1 MGDLTILPEIKYVI
15 TLDTDTQ
22 LPRESA
28 RQLIGTMAHPLN
40 RPQFD
45 PARGIVTEG
54 YSLLQP
60 RVDVSLPTA
69 DRSRFVRLH
78 AGEVGIDPYTRT
90 VSDVYQDLF
99 GEGSFIGKGIYDV
112 DAFQRALAGRFPE
125 NRILSH
131 DLLESV
137 YARCGLVSDVTLY
150 EEYPSRYEIDAVRRH
165 RWIRGDWQILPWL
178 LPRVPDAEGRGIR
191 NPISALSWWKIFDNL
206 RRSLVPI
213 ALVLFFF
220 ASWLLVPRLGLLATC
235 MLLAIIALPGLL
247 SLVVE
252 LLRKPE
258 QLPWRMHLRGML
270 ASSKRTLGQIGL
282 TFAFLPNDAFLS
294 LTAIGRTLW
303 RVFITR
309 RHLLEWVTSGEV
321 ARSART
327 DLAGSYGAMWFA
339 PAIALGGAISLGLDA
354 TGALDGCPAIL
365 RPLAGGALDRMVD
378 QPAHRAAGP
387 GTQPRTTDLAP
398 PHRAQDLAF
407 FRDLCHRGGELAAA
421 R

>member
-1 MGDLTILPEIKYVI
+1 MQFNAFLRGRCADCFAAVVGDLTILPEIKYVI

-99 GEGSFIGKGIYDV
+99 GEGSFIGKGVYDV

-220 ASWLLVPRLGLLATC
+220 AQLA
-235 MLLAIIALPGLL
+235 
-247 SLVVE
+247 
-252 LLRKPE
+252 
-258 QLPWRMHLRGML
+258 
-270 ASSKRTLGQIGL
+270 
-282 TFAFLPNDAFLS
+282 
-294 LTAIGRTLW
+294 
-303 RVFITR
+303 
-309 RHLLEWVTSGEV
+309 
-321 ARSART
+321 ARSAAR
-327 DLAGSYGAMWFA
+327 LVGNVHA
-339 PAIALGGAISLGLDA
+339 P
-354 TGALDGCPAIL
+354 
-365 RPLAGGALDRMVD
+365 RH
-378 QPAHRAAGP
+378 HRAARFAF
-387 GTQPRTTDLAP
+387 TRCRTPAQAGAVAVANAFAWNAGVSETD
-398 PHRAQDLAF
+398 
-407 FRDLCHRGGELAAA
+407 A
-421 R
+421 RPDRTYLRIPAK